1 MKTAARH
8 NILINTIL
16 LTHPVKINNIVA
28 YLHKSKQQ
36 NDCQVQG
43 STILLHSLSYAS
55 YYMYFHLI
63 YMVRLYYL
71 GRFCSTFYVIHVENK
86 IDLGTDDTPRWLL
99 RMLYSCT
106 YNAYVSHFYTDL
118 PTKYV
123 LLCIFAYS
131 TCIYV

>member
-8 NILINTIL
+8 NLLINTIL

-63 YMVRLYYL
+63 YVHGSSLLPRQVL
-71 GRFCSTFYVIHVENK
+71 FYI
-86 IDLGTDDTPRWLL
+86 
-99 RMLYSCT
+99 
-106 YNAYVSHFYTDL
+106 
-118 PTKYV
+118 
-123 LLCIFAYS
+123 LCNS
-131 TCIYV
+131 R